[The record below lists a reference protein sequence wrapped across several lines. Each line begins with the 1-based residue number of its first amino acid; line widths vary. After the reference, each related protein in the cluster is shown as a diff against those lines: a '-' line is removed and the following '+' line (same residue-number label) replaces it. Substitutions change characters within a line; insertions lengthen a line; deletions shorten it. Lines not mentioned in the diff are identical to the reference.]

1 MKLEFGYGKGVQTVE
16 VADKNLLAVLTSN
29 PMTHERGG
37 EEAVRH
43 ALENP
48 IGCEKLQKIVRP
60 GQKVAIVTSDISR
73 PLPTWQIMPSVL
85 DELYS
90 AGVAKEDITLV
101 FALGSHRPHT
111 EEEKRHLA
119 GDRAY

>member
-16 VADKNLLAVLTSN
+16 VAEKNLLAVLTSN

-48 IGCEKLQKIVRP
+48 IGCEKLQKITGKTIELTNRVDPDVLGGVR
-60 GQKVAIVTSDISR
+60 
-73 PLPTWQIMPSVL
+73 L
-85 DELYS
+85 DYN
-90 AGVAKEDITLV
+90 GKCVDGTVKNRMDKMR
-101 FALGSHRPHT
+101 ALLQNT
-111 EEEKRHLA
+111 V
-119 GDRAY
+119 